1 MADKKQK
8 REAFTSFR
16 IIGKKAQNLLLRA
29 HEMKKK
35 QADVAAADDVP
46 DENGAKQEL
55 HVEFSLKSVAL
66 STMVI
71 ILVCVGAWI
80 LYMLTST
87 FILLLLGFFVAA
99 IMDPGVH
106 WLERMGFPRG
116 IAVLLHYF
124 LALFVFLFL
133 LISLIPIIAEQ
144 IQQIAILLN
153 DQVNAFLR
161 DPQISLPFLADDV
174 NRQLT
179 ELVTSTLNDLSI
191 QNFASAL
198 QGFGNNMSSIAQN
211 LTGFATQVAG
221 SVVNFFVNLIIVLVL
236 AFFIQVEKEHIHVWI
251 SGFLPKGVR
260 LYLDR
265 KTEAVHHKIGQWARG
280 QILLGL
286 SIGGLVFVA
295 LVILGIPYA
304 TTLAVL
310 AGFTEFI
317 PYLGPFI
324 AAVPTIL
331 IAFTQGGWVWALIV
345 LGVYYVIQWCEN
357 NLLVPLIMKRAVGLS
372 PIAIMFAMLAG
383 FSFPTVIHPILG
395 LLLAVPVTTIIT
407 IFLED
412 WRSYRKKTV

>member
-1 MADKKQK
+1 MAEKKQR

-16 IIGKKAQNLLLRA
+16 ILGKKAQNLLLKA

-35 QADVAAADDVP
+35 QVQATAEETVAEDVAA
-46 DENGAKQEL
+46 QSTL
-55 HVEFSLKSVAL
+55 RVEFSLQSVAL
-66 STMVI
+66 SAMVI
-71 ILVCVGAWI
+71 ILVAVGAWI
-80 LYMLTST
+80 VYALTNT
-87 FILLLLGFFVAA
+87 IILLLLGFFVAA
-99 IMDPGVH
+99 IMDPGIR

-124 LALFVFLFL
+124 VALFVFLFL
-133 LISLIPIIAEQ
+133 LISLIPIIAQQ

-153 DQVNAFLR
+153 DQANLFLAH
-161 DPQISLPFLADDV
+161 PQISLPFLAPDV
-174 NRQLT
+174 NERLT
-179 ELVTSTLNDLSI
+179 QLVTSTLEDLSI
-191 QNFASAL
+191 QNFTAALAS
-198 QGFGNNMSSIAQN
+198 FGNDLSGIAQN

-221 SVVNFFVNLIIVLVL
+221 SVLGFFVNLIIVLVL
-236 AFFIQVEKEHIHVWI
+236 AFFIQVEKEHIHVWV
-251 SGFLPKGVR
+251 SGFLPGSVR

-265 KTEAVHHKIGQWARG
+265 KTEAVHYKIGQWARG

-286 SIGGLVFVA
+286 SIGSLVFIA
-295 LVILGIPYA
+295 LVVMGMPYA

-324 AAVPTIL
+324 AAVPAIL

-345 LGVYYVIQWCEN
+345 MGVYYVIQWCEN

-395 LLLAVPVTTIIT
+395 LLLAVPVTTILT

-412 WRSYRKKTV
+412 WRSYRKKVS

>member
-16 IIGKKAQNLLLRA
+16 ILGKKAQNLLLRA

-35 QADVAAADDVP
+35 QMDAAADDLVP
-46 DENGAKQEL
+46 DDAGND
-55 HVEFSLKSVAL
+55 HSINVEFSLKSVAL
-66 STMVI
+66 SAMVI
-71 ILVCVGAWI
+71 ILVCVGAWVV
-80 LYMLTST
+80 YMLTNT
-87 FILLLLGFFVAA
+87 IILLLLGFFVAA
-99 IMDPGVH
+99 IMDPGVR

-124 LALFVFLFL
+124 LAIFVFLFL
-133 LISLIPIIAEQ
+133 LISLIPIIAGQ
-144 IQQIAILLN
+144 IQQIAVLIN
-153 DQVNAFLR
+153 DQVNLFLANPR
-161 DPQISLPFLADDV
+161 ISLPFVAEDV
-174 NRQLT
+174 NVRLT
-179 ELVTSTLNDLSI
+179 QLVTSTLQDHSI
-191 QNFASAL
+191 QNFTQAL
-198 QGFGNNMSSIAQN
+198 NSFGNSLSSIAQGS
-211 LTGFATQVAG
+211 LVFATQIAG
-221 SVVNFFVNLIIVLVL
+221 SVVNFFVNLVIVLVL

-251 SGFLPKGVR
+251 SGFLPTKVR

-280 QILLGL
+280 QLLLGL
-286 SIGGLVFVA
+286 SIGALVFIA
-295 LVILGIPYA
+295 LIILRIPYA

-324 AAVPTIL
+324 AAIPAIL
-331 IAFTQGGWVWALIV
+331 IAFTQGGWVMALIV

-372 PIAIMFAMLAG
+372 PIAIMFGMLAG
-383 FSFPTVIHPILG
+383 FSFPMVIHPILG

>member
-16 IIGKKAQNLLLRA
+16 ILGKKAQNLILRA
-29 HEMKKK
+29 HEMKRK
-35 QADVAAADDVP
+35 QADPAASDIAAEEIGSDLSVKI
-46 DENGAKQEL
+46 A
-55 HVEFSLKSVAL
+55 FSPKSVAL
-66 STMVI
+66 SAMIV

-80 LYMLTST
+80 LYMLTNT
-87 FILLLLGFFVAA
+87 IILLLLGFFVAA

-116 IAVLLHYF
+116 IAILLHYF
-124 LALFVFLFL
+124 LALFIFLFL
-133 LISLIPIIAEQ
+133 LISLIPIIADQ
-144 IQQIAILLN
+144 IQQIAVLLN
-153 DQVNAFLR
+153 DQVNAFLK

-179 ELVTSTLNDLSI
+179 ELVASTLRDLSI
-191 QNFASAL
+191 QNFTSAL
-198 QGFGNNMSSIAQN
+198 QGFGNSMSSIAQN

-236 AFFIQVEKEHIHVWI
+236 AFFIQTEKEHIHVWI
-251 SGFLPKGVR
+251 SGFLPSSLR

-265 KTEAVHHKIGQWARG
+265 KTEAVHYKIGQWARG
-280 QILLGL
+280 QLLLGL
-286 SIGGLVFVA
+286 SIGSLVFIA

-324 AAVPTIL
+324 AAVPAIL
-331 IAFTQGGWVWALIV
+331 IAFTQGGWVYALIV

-372 PIAIMFAMLAG
+372 PIAIMFGMLAG
-383 FSFPTVIHPILG
+383 FSFPMIIHPILG

-412 WRSYRKKTV
+412 WRSYRKKIA

>member
-16 IIGKKAQNLLLRA
+16 ILGKKAQNLLLKA
-29 HEMKKK
+29 HELKKK
-35 QADVAAADDVP
+35 Q
-46 DENGAKQEL
+46 QEL
-55 HVEFSLKSVAL
+55 DAEDHVMAEAAHASTIRVEFSLQSVAL
-66 STMVI
+66 SALVI
-71 ILVCVGAWI
+71 LLVAVGAWI
-80 LYMLTST
+80 VYMLTST
-87 FILLLLGFFVAA
+87 IILLLLGFFVAA

-124 LALFVFLFL
+124 IALFVFLFL
-133 LISLIPIIAEQ
+133 LISLIPIVAQQ

-153 DQVNAFLR
+153 DQVNMFLAH
-161 DPQISLPFLADDV
+161 PQISLPFLADEV
-174 NRQLT
+174 NTRLT
-179 ELVTSTLNDLSI
+179 QLVTSTLEDLSI
-191 QNFASAL
+191 QNFTSAL
-198 QGFGNNMSSIAQN
+198 TSFGNNMSSIAQN
-211 LTGFATQVAG
+211 LTAFATQVAG

-251 SGFLPKGVR
+251 SGFLPSGVR

-265 KTEAVHHKIGQWARG
+265 KTEAVHYKIGQWARG
-280 QILLGL
+280 QVLLGL
-286 SIGGLVFVA
+286 SIGGLVFIA

-324 AAVPTIL
+324 AAVPAIL

-372 PIAIMFAMLAG
+372 PIAIMCAMLAG
-383 FSFPTVIHPILG
+383 FSFPQIIHPILG
-395 LLLAVPVTTIIT
+395 LLLAVPVTTILT

-412 WRSYRKKTV
+412 WRSYRKKVA